1 VKRNYTVSA
10 KLVRPGK
17 NTLSV
22 RIWDRFGSGGF
33 TGREDEL
40 VLRSAVEKEA
50 PQGFYHP
57 DYLDDFPMGDDPHR
71 YYNW

>member
-1 VKRNYTVSA
+1 
-10 KLVRPGK
+10 VRPGK

-22 RIWDRFGSGGF
+22 RVWDRFGGGGF

-57 DYLDDFPMGDDPHR
+57 DYLDDFRWATTRIATTTGRAVFRHTTA
-71 YYNW
+71 